1 MDGFTCDM
9 CGKVLLT
16 DENTRYIV
24 RIEVLAAY
32 DPMEL
37 SADDLAADRREDIL
51 RLLDTM
57 RQADP
62 ETLQDQVYRR
72 MQFALCPSCQKR
84 YLAHPLP
91 EPPAAG
97 PTAEPVA

>member
-9 CGKVLLT
+9 CGKVLLA

-37 SADDLAADRREDIL
+37 SADDVATDRRGEIQ
-51 RLLDTM
+51 RLLDAM

-62 ETLQDQVYRR
+62 EALQDQVYRR
-72 MQFALCPSCQKR
+72 MQFDLCPACQKR

-91 EPPAAG
+91 EPPASGTNADS
-97 PTAEPVA
+97 